1 MVSGLHLHQR
11 SMDIQ
16 RQGVR
21 KRKLIRWVIA
31 GVILLAA
38 AAAGAQWLRQLEPA
52 LPSVEAGTVY
62 PDTVKR
68 GPLLRQVH
76 GLGSLVPEEVAWL
89 SATTEGRV
97 EKIYVQPGTAV
108 RPDTIIMELSNPT
121 LTQNMVAAEF
131 DLRQA
136 EANITDLNVTG
147 HQRRTQR
154 RSQCGTFPR

>member
-1 MVSGLHLHQR
+1 
-11 SMDIQ
+11 MDIQ

-21 KRKLIRWVIA
+21 KRKLIRWVIG
-31 GVILLAA
+31 GVISLAA

-68 GPLLRQVH
+68 GPMLRQVH

-97 EKIYVQPGTAV
+97 AKIYVQPGTQSA
-108 RPDTIIMELSNPT
+108 PT
-121 LTQNMVAAEF
+121 RLLWSSA
-131 DLRQA
+131 
-136 EANITDLNVTG
+136 I
-147 HQRRTQR
+147 RR
-154 RSQCGTFPR
+154 